1 MSRVQRYVS
10 LPREQIDFMRN
21 NTATMT
27 QKQMADKFGCS
38 QGKVCE
44 NARLA
49 GIVFPE
55 RNPNKP
61 VRSKASAKI
70 FNIDDHNDWMFGF
83 KKGRVY

>member
-1 MSRVQRYVS
+1 
-10 LPREQIDFMRN
+10 
-21 NTATMT
+21 MT

-49 GIVFPE
+49 GIVFPD

-61 VRSKASAKI
+61 VEGKVVAGKFFDA
-70 FNIDDHNDWMFGF
+70 DTDVMFGF